1 MGFTFG
7 KIFIFSSKYFKVL
20 DLLGVLTYYDHVI
33 SVPLP
38 CCKQA
43 TISGKDCNNL
53 DHLPDSP
60 QSTHSNLE
68 QREREREREKEKEK
82 RNQMMTPLP
91 QL

>member
-60 QSTHSNLE
+60 PTE
-68 QREREREREKEKEK
+68 
-82 RNQMMTPLP
+82 
-91 QL
+91 